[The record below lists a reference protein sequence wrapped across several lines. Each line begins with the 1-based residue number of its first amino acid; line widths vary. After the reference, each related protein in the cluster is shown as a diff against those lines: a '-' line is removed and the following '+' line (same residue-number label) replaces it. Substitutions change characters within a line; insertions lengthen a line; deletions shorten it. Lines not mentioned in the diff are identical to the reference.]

1 MLLNCC
7 IVGVNPP
14 ELAKLVK
21 NAAEDNVRSVYICVV
36 FLYPAFH
43 SLITFVKLL
52 LSCFPFIFVVYINS
66 TCPSK
71 GSCGGGSC
79 SVGD

>member
-21 NAAEDNVRSVYICVV
+21 NAAEDNVRSVIYLCCV
-36 FLYPAFH
+36 LIS
-43 SLITFVKLL
+43 SLSFANYLR
-52 LSCFPFIFVVYINS
+52 
-66 TCPSK
+66 
-71 GSCGGGSC
+71 
-79 SVGD
+79 